1 MTLDEVKAISGLSAE
16 QKAAAERW
24 YKMPTNKGKEMQGTN
39 TAIKEQLKKLVDNY
53 NKHKA
58 AKEKKD
64 DTFGTLKMVTDA
76 VKDLVK
82 EKHIFTYKQIVQALE
97 VAADAAKKEQESI
110 KELEAQLAA
119 KKASLKEKKLKI
131 NFE

>member
-39 TAIKEQLKKLVDNY
+39 TAIKEQLKKLVENY
-53 NKHKA
+53 NKHQASKQ
-58 AKEKKD
+58 KKND
-64 DTFGTLKMVTDA
+64 SFGTLKMVTDV

-82 EKHIFTYKQIVQALE
+82 EKHIFTYKQIVVALDI
-97 VAADAAKKEQESI
+97 AADAAKKEQESI

>member
-1 MTLDEVKAISGLSAE
+1 MILEEVKAITGLSEA

-24 YKMPTNKGKEMQGTN
+24 YKMPTNRGKEMEGSN

>member
-1 MTLDEVKAISGLSAE
+1 MILEEVKAITGLTAE

-24 YKMPTNKGKEMQGTN
+24 YKMPTNRGKEMSGSN

-64 DTFGTLKMVTDA
+64 DSFGTLKMVTDA